1 MEQAFASLQAEVQR
15 QRDQLEQLQNTTRQ
29 QDSEITFLRAQ
40 VVALATRPPHTNNSR
55 PKPSLPD
62 PEKFNGQAYKFDT
75 WLPSIEAKLLVDGE
89 AIGSDVAQFYY
100 VYLNLEG
107 AVQAMVLP
115 QLAQA
120 KESRIWSYQ
129 TILDQLSRVH
139 FNPNKTREAATKLM
153 NIKQGTN
160 SIYVYLAKFERVLYE
175 AKG

>member
-1 MEQAFASLQAEVQR
+1 MEQAFASLQAEVHR
-15 QRDQLEQLQNTTRQ
+15 QRKQLEQQRNQFEVFQNTIRQ

-40 VVALATRPPHTNNSR
+40 VVGLSTRLYTNNSR

-75 WLPSIEAKLLVDGE
+75 WLPSIEAKLAVDGE

-120 KESRIWSYQ
+120 KESGTQDYQ
-129 TILDQLSRVH
+129 TILDQLSYIH
-139 FNPNKTREAATKLM
+139 FNLNKIRKAATKL
-153 NIKQGTN
+153 
-160 SIYVYLAKFERVLYE
+160 IYIN
-175 AKG
+175 